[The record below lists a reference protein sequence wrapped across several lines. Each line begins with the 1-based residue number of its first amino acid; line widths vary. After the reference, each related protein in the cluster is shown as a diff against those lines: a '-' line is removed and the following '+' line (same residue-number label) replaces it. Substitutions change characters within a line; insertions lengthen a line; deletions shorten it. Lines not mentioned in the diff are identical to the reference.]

1 MENDLM
7 RLWIVDDH
15 AGFRR
20 DLVRVLERRG
30 FLCEKVLSSA
40 RGLFS
45 DLAKGPVPDVVLL
58 DLRMPQVSGLEA
70 LQEMRRLFPALKVIL
85 LTASDDEKDLLEGLR
100 KGAAGYLL
108 KTSTPDE
115 IEAAIRRACRGGVTV
130 DPDLNRHLVDQL
142 REAPEEEGATLSP
155 KEFEVLRHLADGKP
169 AKQIA
174 VAMDLSIHTV
184 DSHLRNL
191 YRKLNAPNQSAAVA
205 RAFRLGILR

>member
-1 MENDLM
+1 MELI
-7 RLWIVDDH
+7 RLWVIDDH

-30 FLCEKVLSSA
+30 FVCEKVLSSA

-45 DLAKGPVPDVVLL
+45 GLSAGSLPDAILL
-58 DLRMPQVSGLEA
+58 DLRMPQISGLEA
-70 LQEMRRLFPALKVIL
+70 LDEFRRLRPDLTVIL
-85 LTASDDEKDLLEGLR
+85 LTASDDEADLLAGLR

-115 IEAAIRRACRGGVTV
+115 IESAIRRALSGGVTV
-130 DPDLNRHLVDQL
+130 DPDMNRQLVDKL
-142 REAPEEEGATLSP
+142 PAEAEDGAGSLSP

-169 AKQIA
+169 TKRIA
-174 VAMDLSIHTV
+174 ADMELSVHTI

-191 YRKLNAPNQSAAVA
+191 YRKLDAPNQSAAVA
-205 RAFRLGILR
+205 RAFRLGILQ

>member
-1 MENDLM
+1 MKKDAT

-30 FLCEKVLSSA
+30 FDCEKVLSSA

-45 DLAKGPVPDVVLL
+45 ELSAGRLPDAVLM
-58 DLRMPQVSGLEA
+58 DLRMPQVSGLDA
-70 LQEMRRLFPALKVIL
+70 LEEMRRLFPELIVIL
-85 LTASDDEKDLLEGLR
+85 LTASDDEADLLAGLR

-115 IEAAIRRACRGGVTV
+115 IEAAIRRAAKGGVTV
-130 DPDLNRHLVDQL
+130 DPDLNRHLVGKLPGTTD
-142 REAPEEEGATLSP
+142 EEVAALSP

-169 AKQIA
+169 TKQIA
-174 VAMDLSIHTV
+174 AEMELSVHTI

-205 RAFRLGILR
+205 RAFRLGILQ